1 MLARAGHLMHQGNH
15 PFTVTAEDFR
25 GKPGMKKRQEESWK
39 EEDFGEDFQSDTKL
53 FARLV
58 EIDEIDDDE
67 LADQEEVRRFAN
79 VARAWDA

>member
-1 MLARAGHLMHQGNH
+1 
-15 PFTVTAEDFR
+15 
-25 GKPGMKKRQEESWK
+25 MKKRQEESWN
-39 EEDFGEDFQSDTKL
+39 EEDFGEDFQGDTQL

-79 VARAWDA
+79 VARVWDA

>member
-1 MLARAGHLMHQGNH
+1 
-15 PFTVTAEDFR
+15 
-25 GKPGMKKRQEESWK
+25 MKKLQEQSWN
-39 EEDFGEDFQSDTKL
+39 EEDFGEDFQSDAKL

-79 VARAWDA
+79 VARVWDA